1 MGELLDAIVEHDIPN
16 KICIYI
22 LEIKG
27 NEVIVIIEGKKKRIK
42 LDILIKLDRE
52 NKVTLDLI
60 SRERLKKVVCQRQI
74 TRAMQADNIINNS
87 EPDDGYQFI

>member
-1 MGELLDAIVEHDIPN
+1 MGELLDAVVEHDIPN

-27 NEVIVIIEGKKKRIK
+27 NEVIVIIDGKKKRIK
-42 LDILIKLDRE
+42 LDTLIKLDRE

-60 SRERLKKVVCQRQI
+60 SRERLKKAVYQRQI